1 MILISDNCKNDRCI
15 HNGILKK
22 GNFIQS
28 ESRNSKFLLSK
39 TGNLEIWCD
48 SEINCSTYAD
58 DNYINFL
65 YFGDNGIYPLG
76 KDGSIRVNDTFNN
89 LKWKA
94 DWLLMQ
100 NDGNLVIY
108 DDCGERIWHSMTD
121 GKCVRK
127 SGK

>member
-89 LKWKA
+89 LK
-94 DWLLMQ
+94 
-100 NDGNLVIY
+100 
-108 DDCGERIWHSMTD
+108 
-121 GKCVRK
+121 
-127 SGK
+127 